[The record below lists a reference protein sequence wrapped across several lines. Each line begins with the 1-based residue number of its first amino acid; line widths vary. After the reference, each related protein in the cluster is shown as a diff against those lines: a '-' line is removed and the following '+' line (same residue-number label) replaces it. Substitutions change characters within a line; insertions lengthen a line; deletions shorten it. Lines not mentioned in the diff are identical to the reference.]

1 MGSSGFSRNA
11 FVYLIILLAAAA
23 LFFNLFSTTPQ
34 QQEVDLTKVAD
45 WARAGEVATITV
57 SGDTLKIYRT
67 GTRDPILA
75 RKEPGVSITETLHAL
90 GVSQET
96 LQKIEI
102 RVEPPSQWGNWL
114 ALLGSVLPVVFVA
127 ALFLMLMRQAQSGNN
142 QAMQFGRSRARL
154 ITGDRPAVT
163 FDDVAGADEAKQE

>member
-1 MGSSGFSRNA
+1 MGPSGLSRNA

-45 WARAGEVATITV
+45 WARAGEITTITV
-57 SGDTLKIYRT
+57 SGDTLKVYRT
-67 GTRDPILA
+67 GTREPIMA
-75 RKEPGVSITETLHAL
+75 RKEPGISVTETLLEL
-90 GVSQET
+90 GVPQET

-102 RVEPPSQWGNWL
+102 KVEPPSQWGNWL

-127 ALFLMLMRQAQSGNN
+127 ACS
-142 QAMQFGRSRARL
+142 
-154 ITGDRPAVT
+154 
-163 FDDVAGADEAKQE
+163 